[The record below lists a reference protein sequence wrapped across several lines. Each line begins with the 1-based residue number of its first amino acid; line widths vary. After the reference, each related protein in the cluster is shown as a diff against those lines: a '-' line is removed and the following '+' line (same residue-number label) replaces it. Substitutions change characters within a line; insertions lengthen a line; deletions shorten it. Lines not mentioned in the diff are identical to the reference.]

1 MVGWHHRHDGHEF
14 EQAPGVGDGQRS
26 LACCSPWGCK
36 ESDTTERLNWTDWGV
51 CMYMYTHTC
60 IWITLLY
67 TWNKH
72 NINYTSIKNFLNICK
87 PINPKGNQSWIF
99 TGGTDAEAEAP
110 ILLATEEPT
119 HWKRPW
125 CWERLKAG
133 GEGGDRGWEGW
144 MASPTQWTWVY
155 ASSGSWW
162 WAGRPGVLL
171 SVGWQRVGHDWVT
184 KQQDAINK

>member
-1 MVGWHHRHDGHEF
+1 MASPTWWTWVWASSRSWWWTAKPGMLQSIGLQRVRHDWE
-14 EQAPGVGDGQRS
+14 
-26 LACCSPWGCK
+26 
-36 ESDTTERLNWTDWGV
+36 TELNWLRCV
-51 CMYMYTHTC
+51 YVYVHTHIC

-110 ILLATEEPT
+110 ILLATKEPT

-144 MASPTQWTWVY
+144 MASPTQWTWV
-155 ASSGSWW
+155 
-162 WAGRPGVLL
+162 
-171 SVGWQRVGHDWVT
+171 
-184 KQQDAINK
+184 